1 MAKNKGKNSY
11 GHVPPPPRETQGGGA
26 TEHAQLQWLI
36 QSQNQVNHCMGSF
49 ESKLDNI
56 DKTLSELK
64 LDSRDNNTLL
74 GKLEKKLLFASA
86 FLAGGVLVGGF
97 LVSNFI
103 DGKFNT
109 VIQKI
114 EAAESKKTK
123 TPPKP
128 KKPE

>member
-1 MAKNKGKNSY
+1 
-11 GHVPPPPRETQGGGA
+11 
-26 TEHAQLQWLI
+26 
-36 QSQNQVNHCMGSF
+36 MGSF

-64 LDSRDNNTLL
+64 LDSRDSNTLL

-114 EAAESKKTK
+114 EAAESKKTE